1 MDSRK
6 TFNTFLQ
13 QQKKNNFNNG
23 IDPSER
29 CSHQSRIVDVER
41 AQRAERAAL
50 LHSAERLYTSQQ
62 AQKNAILERLRLSTQ
77 QGIIPSPHPPAS
89 PRWSPE
95 SSLERGRIR
104 PIGNVSLMNLEEKNS
119 SRTSSTNHLLD
130 EEDPFFEKKLR
141 LGSQMAVFGCRLT
154 KAKAKNTSPS
164 PDGSMSS
171 VDSLST
177 VDTHT
182 PSELRAISQLAS
194 PLTLSPPQTAAK
206 TKKSCLPVRTRKEVA
221 GGCPLQSAT
230 NKVTK
235 IVERL
240 EQFQFV
246 PRPPYQPAA
255 PPRKTT
261 FAPTPPSV
269 AAPSKARG
277 PKRVMNLRP
286 PKADCRQVRDDL
298 KPLAK
303 PSESLSLC
311 FRQLA
316 SADWEKKMDGFKT
329 VRTLARHHPELLK
342 PKLHEICLILE
353 EEVKNLRSCVACAAM
368 ESIGDLHLH
377 LCKAMD
383 PEAERT
389 GRALLL
395 KLAQTTS
402 TFIHQ
407 KANLALD
414 ALVEGCSPNRVVTA
428 LLNAGLSHRCAAVRA
443 STAQHLHQLV
453 RILGEDQTLTAGK
466 IFAERLVAAVAKMS
480 VDAAPEVRL
489 HGQMMLEGLAHQRD
503 FMVLWDKVIPMK
515 DRRPLEK
522 ILKKM
527 RQ

>member
-23 IDPSER
+23 IDPFER
-29 CSHQSRIVDVER
+29 RRHQSRIVDVER
-41 AQRAERAAL
+41 AQRAERAAV

-62 AQKNAILERLRLSTQ
+62 AQKNAVLERLRLSTQ
-77 QGIIPSPHPPAS
+77 HGIIPTPHPPAS

-104 PIGNVSLMNLEEKNS
+104 PIGNVSPMNLEEKNS
-119 SRTSSTNHLLD
+119 GRTSSTNHLLD

-141 LGSQMAVFGCRLT
+141 LGSQMAVLACRLA
-154 KAKAKNTSPS
+154 KAKARNTSPS
-164 PDGSMSS
+164 PDGSVSS

-194 PLTLSPPQTAAK
+194 PFTPSPPQTAAK
-206 TKKSCLPVRTRKEVA
+206 TKKSCLPVRAGKEVA

-246 PRPPYQPAA
+246 PRPPRQPAA
-255 PPRKTT
+255 APRKTT

-286 PKADCRQVRDDL
+286 PKADCGQ
-298 KPLAK
+298 
-303 PSESLSLC
+303 
-311 FRQLA
+311 
-316 SADWEKKMDGFKT
+316 
-329 VRTLARHHPELLK
+329 
-342 PKLHEICLILE
+342 
-353 EEVKNLRSCVACAAM
+353 VKNLRSCVACAAM
-368 ESIGDLHLH
+368 DSIGDLHIH

-402 TFIHQ
+402 AFIHQ
-407 KANLALD
+407 QANLALD

-443 STAQHLHQLV
+443 STAQHLHQLA
-453 RILGEDQTLTAGK
+453 RIIGEDRTLTAGK
-466 IFAERLVAAVAKMS
+466 IFAERLIAAVAKMS

-489 HGQMMLEGLAHQRD
+489 HGQKMLEGLAHHRD